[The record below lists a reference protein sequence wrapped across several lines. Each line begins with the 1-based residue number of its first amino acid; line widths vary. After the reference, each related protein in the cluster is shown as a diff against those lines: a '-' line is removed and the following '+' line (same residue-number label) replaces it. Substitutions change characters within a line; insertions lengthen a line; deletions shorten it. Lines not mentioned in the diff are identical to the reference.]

1 MITSANKKGNNRLV
15 ALTKKH
21 KLLNNTIDNLS
32 KSSLGLWEDSKIKEM
47 KVEKLK
53 LKEEIERI
61 KTTRYKHNLNIWNK
75 LERSRKLNY
84 YEGFIPELDE

>member
-15 ALTKKH
+15 ALKKKH

-61 KTTRYKHNLNIWNK
+61 KN
-75 LERSRKLNY
+75 
-84 YEGFIPELDE
+84 G

>member
-1 MITSANKKGNNRLV
+1 MITSGNKKGNNRLV

-61 KTTRYKHNLNIWNK
+61 KN
-75 LERSRKLNY
+75 
-84 YEGFIPELDE
+84 G

>member
-15 ALTKKH
+15 ALKKKH

-32 KSSLGLWEDSKIKEM
+32 RSSLGLWEDSKIKEM

-61 KTTRYKHNLNIWNK
+61 KN
-75 LERSRKLNY
+75 
-84 YEGFIPELDE
+84 G

>member
-1 MITSANKKGNNRLV
+1 MVISLNKKSNNRLV
-15 ALTKKH
+15 ALKKKH

-32 KSSLGLWEDSKIKEM
+32 RSSLGLWEDSKIKEM

-61 KTTRYKHNLNIWNK
+61 KN
-75 LERSRKLNY
+75 
-84 YEGFIPELDE
+84 G

>member
-61 KTTRYKHNLNIWNK
+61 KN
-75 LERSRKLNY
+75 
-84 YEGFIPELDE
+84 G

>member
-61 KTTRYKHNLNIWNK
+61 KNGEKV
-75 LERSRKLNY
+75 
-84 YEGFIPELDE
+84 

>member
-15 ALTKKH
+15 ALMKKH

-61 KTTRYKHNLNIWNK
+61 KN
-75 LERSRKLNY
+75 
-84 YEGFIPELDE
+84 G

>member
-1 MITSANKKGNNRLV
+1 VITSANKKGNNRLV

-61 KTTRYKHNLNIWNK
+61 KN
-75 LERSRKLNY
+75 
-84 YEGFIPELDE
+84 G